1 MKMTCQKSM
10 MKPFLMKKPWL
21 GAVKA
26 VEEFKLLS
34 METMMMRKVPLAMEK
49 QMMPP
54 KKINKPFA
62 ENAAKESANYNWP
75 DLTDNGHDTGVSP
88 LYRAVKGLK
97 LLGTKSASIVP

>member
-10 MKPFLMKKPWL
+10 TKRFLMKKPWL
-21 GAVKA
+21 GAVRA
-26 VEEFKLLS
+26 FEEFKLS
-34 METMMMRKVPLAMEK
+34 IYGDNDDEESAIGNGKANDAA
-49 QMMPP
+49 
-54 KKINKPFA
+54 KKKKPVA